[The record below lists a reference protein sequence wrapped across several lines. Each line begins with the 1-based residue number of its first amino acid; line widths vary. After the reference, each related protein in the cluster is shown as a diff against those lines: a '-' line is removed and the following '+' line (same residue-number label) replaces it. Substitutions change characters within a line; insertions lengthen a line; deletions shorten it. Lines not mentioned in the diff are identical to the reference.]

1 MDAARPIRDAQAPIV
16 ETFVREYSRY
26 QSPAPPEMIE
36 QVREARR
43 ERIRN
48 KTRERLREERGEVLP
63 VTIKRANSTPPAHV
77 WCKMTPL
84 RRYYDRVSRST
95 VSQVGYVGWV
105 KKQLGWKLKD
115 PNPWRAED
123 GKDEDQPRL
132 DGLEKQIREENL
144 RRRGRQI
151 QKIKVKALS
160 EGSEQAAES
169 SS

>member
-1 MDAARPIRDAQAPIV
+1 M
-16 ETFVREYSRY
+16 REFSRL
-26 QSPAPPEMIE
+26 QSPAPPEMLE
-36 QVREARR
+36 QVKEARR

-63 VTIKRANSTPPAHV
+63 VTLKRANSTPPAHV

-84 RRYYDRVSRST
+84 QRYYDRVSRST

-115 PNPWRAED
+115 PNPWKAED

-132 DGLEKQIREENL
+132 DEQEKRIREENL
-144 RRRGRQI
+144 RRRGARKQR
-151 QKIKVKALS
+151 VKAQS
-160 EGSEQAAES
+160 SNSRQTAES
-169 SS
+169 TS